1 MIMTSLHVENLERY
15 FIWFLRLLA
24 VVYLLLGLRQWLL
37 ILDVTHQGAFLK
49 MTLAQQSASGFF
61 ACVDL
66 VAAVGLWLASSWGSV
81 VWLIAALSDIVLH
94 GYFPELAMTPRF
106 MLIFHVGSMLMYVFL
121 VTQLARHRSA

>member
-1 MIMTSLHVENLERY
+1 MMTTLHVESLERY
-15 FIWFLRLLA
+15 FIWFMRLLA

-37 ILDVTHQGAFLK
+37 ILDVSHQGIFQN
-49 MTLAQQSASGFF
+49 MTLPQQSSVGFF

-66 VAAVGLWLASSWGSV
+66 VAAVGLWLASNWGSV

-121 VTQLARHRSA
+121 VLQLAKHRSA

>member
-1 MIMTSLHVENLERY
+1 MMMTNIHAESLERY

-24 VVYLLLGLRQWLL
+24 VVYFMLGLRQWLL
-37 ILDVTHQGAFLK
+37 ILDVMHNGAFIS
-49 MTLAQQSASGFF
+49 MTLPQQSAASFF

-81 VWLIAALSDIVLH
+81 VWLVAALFDIVLH

-106 MLIFHVGSMLMYVFL
+106 MLVFHVGSMLMYVFL
-121 VTQLARHRSA
+121 VMQLSKHRSA